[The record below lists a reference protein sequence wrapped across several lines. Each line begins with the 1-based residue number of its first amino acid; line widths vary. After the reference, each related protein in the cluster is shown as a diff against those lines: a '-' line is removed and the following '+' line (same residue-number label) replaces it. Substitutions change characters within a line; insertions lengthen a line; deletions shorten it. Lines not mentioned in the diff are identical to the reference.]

1 MTSTFKIKKLFSI
14 TLGSFNIRSLAL
26 YSLFMGSVFLTNAAN
41 ALALGQQAPDFT
53 LKSMAGK
60 NLNLAEQRGN
70 IIVINF
76 WASWCGP
83 CRKEMPVLQKFYNK
97 YQDLGVSVW
106 GVNVEQENQA
116 GRDFLADLDLKFPI
130 LFDDT
135 NTISEKYQVEAMPTT
150 VIIDRDGLVRYA
162 FKGYKP
168 GYEKKYAKAIKQL
181 IRE

>member
-1 MTSTFKIKKLFSI
+1 MTSKMKIK
-14 TLGSFNIRSLAL
+14 TLLSTTLNTVGIRAVAISSLL
-26 YSLFMGSVFLTNAAN
+26 MCSLFFTHGAN
-41 ALALGQQAPDFT
+41 ALSLGQAAPDFT

-83 CRKEMPVLQKFYNK
+83 CRKEMPVLQKFYDK

-135 NTISEKYQVEAMPTT
+135 NTISAKYQVEAMPTT

-162 FKGYKP
+162 FQGYKP
-168 GYEKKYAKAIKQL
+168 GYEKKYAKAIKKL

>member
-1 MTSTFKIKKLFSI
+1 MTLLSAAKTGQSRPRRAFSYSATLFNSLLVGFLLI
-14 TLGSFNIRSLAL
+14 T
-26 YSLFMGSVFLTNAAN
+26 TNVN
-41 ALALGQQAPDFT
+41 ALELGKLAPDFT
-53 LKSMAGK
+53 LKSMAGI
-60 NLNLAEQRGN
+60 NLNLTEQRGK

-83 CRKEMPVLQKFYNK
+83 CRKEMPVLQKFYEK

-106 GVNVEQENQA
+106 GINVEQENQA
-116 GRDFLADLDLKFPI
+116 GRDFLADLNLTFPI

-135 NTISEKYQVEAMPTT
+135 NTISASYQVEAMPTT
-150 VIIDRDGLVRYA
+150 IIIDRDGVVRYA

-168 GYEKKYAKAIKQL
+168 GYEKKYAKAIKKL